1 MVRGWT
7 VVDDRTLI
15 VTDRL
20 NRPFKVTLMPGCLDL
35 RFHLRLSFRS
45 FRSFRSFSG
54 LGISCIRR
62 GDALLV
68 PPQAGRRA
76 QRCRIADAVALGSQ
90 PRN

>member
-35 RFHLRLSFRS
+35 RFHLRL
-45 FRSFRSFSG
+45 SFRSFSG